1 MTERLQIASFLGESR
16 LRIHRLGGGLLG
28 FGRGPAKFSNDGR
41 QFLEQVIHL
50 SIGGI
55 FAEAKPHSAHGVL
68 GRQTHGNE
76 HMAGSHGARALQRAQ
91 LKSRPET
98 AKCKEYNGLGLVS
111 LLFLLPFNMI

>member
-16 LRIHRLGGGLLG
+16 LRIYRLGGGLLG
-28 FGRGPAKFSNDGR
+28 FGRGPAKFFNDGR

-68 GRQTHGNE
+68 GREPHGNE
-76 HMAGSHGARALQRAQ
+76 HMAGSHGASGAGRAAAGTNTLAV
-91 LKSRPET
+91 E
-98 AKCKEYNGLGLVS
+98 
-111 LLFLLPFNMI
+111 